1 MQVKMNEGQC
11 VCVSGGV
18 CLPGHCVGRDS
29 HYRLTVM
36 VTSSDTLR
44 LLSGELAVD
53 RRWDVQ
59 RLCGHCTLAAL
70 SFFFNSLYIKYL
82 CGYICDCVFVLLYK
96 YVCVSVCVQTR

>member
-1 MQVKMNEGQC
+1 MC
-11 VCVSGGV
+11 VCLSGGV

-29 HYRLTVM
+29 HYGLTVM

-70 SFFFNSLYIKYL
+70 SFFLKLSIH
-82 CGYICDCVFVLLYK
+82 
-96 YVCVSVCVQTR
+96 

>member
-1 MQVKMNEGQC
+1 MC
-11 VCVSGGV
+11 VCLSGGV

-29 HYRLTVM
+29 HYGLTVM

-59 RLCGHCTLAAL
+59 RLCDIVHLLHCPFFKTLYTL
-70 SFFFNSLYIKYL
+70 ST
-82 CGYICDCVFVLLYK
+82 
-96 YVCVSVCVQTR
+96 YVCTCVIVFLCCCINTCV

>member
-11 VCVSGGV
+11 VCVCLSGGV

-29 HYRLTVM
+29 HYGLTVM

-59 RLCGHCTLAAL
+59 RLCDIVHLLHCP
-70 SFFFNSLYIKYL
+70 FF
-82 CGYICDCVFVLLYK
+82 
-96 YVCVSVCVQTR
+96 